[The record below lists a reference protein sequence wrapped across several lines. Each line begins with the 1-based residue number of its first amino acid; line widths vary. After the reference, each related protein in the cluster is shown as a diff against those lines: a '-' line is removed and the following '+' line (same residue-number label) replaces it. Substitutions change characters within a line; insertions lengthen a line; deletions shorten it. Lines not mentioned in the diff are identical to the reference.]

1 VSQIGGIL
9 AFTDDKDSEALAD
22 YAQYIEALGYPAL
35 WLPDLLGR
43 DLFTTAA
50 FILDRTERLQV
61 GTAIANVYGRDA
73 FAAARAARTLA
84 ELYAGRF
91 VLGLGVSH
99 PQVAEA
105 RGHVWEPPVK
115 KLRRYLEEIARSQ
128 VRSPE
133 PEIRAPIYIAAH
145 GPKLLAL
152 ASKQADGANTY
163 LMPVPHTRNAR
174 EILGVGP
181 ALNVV
186 LPCCLCED
194 PELARR
200 LARKGLSAY
209 MELPSYHAQWARFG
223 YSAEDLEAGGSDRL
237 IDGLVAWGSEEA
249 IRQRIAEHIA
259 HGATRV
265 IVLPYQ
271 TRRRGPGGTGDVV
284 AALAEG

>member
-115 KLRRYLEEIARSQ
+115 KLRRYLEE
-128 VRSPE
+128 
-133 PEIRAPIYIAAH
+133 
-145 GPKLLAL
+145 
-152 ASKQADGANTY
+152 NTY